1 MKTYEIWSEG
11 EPNAWLVGKSKGSS
25 FREACENY
33 AKEHNLCH
41 HFDFDNLT
49 FLDCKLFDNEDE
61 AREFNLCQT

>member
-11 EPNAWLVGKSKGSS
+11 EEHFLVGIAEGSN

-49 FLDCKLFDNEDE
+49 YLDCRVFDNEDE
-61 AREFNLCQT
+61 ARDFNS